1 MRSHKPL
8 TELLNSRWIAAEP
21 KPVPLHG
28 ALDNTGSAA
37 TQHEASGGFSAFLRG
52 VRAWRDAC
60 RGASPVEDKPWT
72 SRRFPFLPRS

>member
-1 MRSHKPL
+1 MRSMLSHKPL

-37 TQHEASGGFSAFLRG
+37 TQHEAGTGF
-52 VRAWRDAC
+52 
-60 RGASPVEDKPWT
+60 
-72 SRRFPFLPRS
+72 